1 MKVEVAP
8 SILAANFSKLGE
20 EIDDVIKL
28 GADRIHF
35 DVMDGHFVPNL
46 SFGAPVLKT
55 LDIPVQVDCHL
66 MVKNPWDLYE
76 AFAEAGADTVIFHEE
91 VCETGSS
98 RDAAGEAARAMA
110 MRGQIKLIKDLGM
123 KAGISIKPKTGAA
136 NLAPVLSELDQ
147 ILVMTVEPGFGGQK
161 FMADMVV
168 KMRQLREMGFEADL
182 AVDGGVNL
190 ETAGVCREAGA
201 NVLIAGSAIFKAED
215 RGAVISGL
223 KG

>member
-8 SILAANFSKLGE
+8 SILAADFSKLGE
-20 EIDDVIKL
+20 EINDVIRL
-28 GADRIHF
+28 GAERIHF

-46 SFGAPVLKT
+46 SFGAPVLKS
-55 LDIPVQVDCHL
+55 LDISVEVDCHL
-66 MVKNPWDLYE
+66 MVSNPWDLYE
-76 AFAEAGADTVIFHEE
+76 AFAAAGADTVIFHEE
-91 VCETGSS
+91 VCDGPDE
-98 RDAAGEAARAMA
+98 MLK
-110 MRGQIKLIKDLGM
+110 QLNLIKSLGM
-123 KAGISIKPKTGAA
+123 KAGISIKPKTAA
-136 NLAPVLSELDQ
+136 STLEVLLDDIDQ
-147 ILVMTVEPGFGGQK
+147 ILIMTVEPGFGGQK

-168 KMRQLREMGFEADL
+168 KMRQLREMGYSNDL

-190 ETAGVCREAGA
+190 ETAVLCREAGA